1 MRPLVFAAP
10 VAILVLWVVF
20 AGPSRRTLGVV
31 SLGLLL
37 APVYLLAL
45 LLTPLG
51 LHLTVVEPLARSLDD
66 DGALFGFLV
75 GLLTYG
81 VSVLYALFFASWLLR
96 RLDRTP
102 SGNAQE

>member
-1 MRPLVFAAP
+1 MRPLDIAAP
-10 VAILVLWVVF
+10 VAILVLWALF
-20 AGPSRRTLGVV
+20 AGPSRRTLAVV

-37 APVYLLAL
+37 APVYLFAL

-51 LHLTVVEPLARSLDD
+51 LHLTVVEPLAHSLDD

-81 VSVLYALFFASWLLR
+81 VSVLYALFSASWLLR
-96 RLDRTP
+96 GFDR
-102 SGNAQE
+102 AQ